1 MVKHHYQMPLQLY
14 LGFVTQLQIHALT
27 LADTTSRLL
36 RMALLW
42 LSFGGYGAI
51 AVFVDVIFRFILI
64 TVFGECSLSGS
75 TYCSR
80 RTLTSSCDEPSSS
93 S

>member
-64 TVFGECSLSGS
+64 TVFGECSLGGS

-80 RTLTSSCDEPSSS
+80 RTL
-93 S
+93 